1 MILADSSAW
10 IELLRDTG
18 SPTCETLDRL
28 LRGDDLACT
37 DVVAMEVLAGARD
50 DADEE
55 RLTALLSLA
64 TAVPVETGDW
74 TLAARLQRLC
84 RAQGIVIR
92 RLNDCLI
99 AAVAIRADATVLHR
113 DRDFDALARHTP
125 LRVQTG

>member
-10 IELLRDTG
+10 IEYLRQTN
-18 SPTCETLDRL
+18 SPAHLA
-28 LRGDDLACT
+28 LRSLVAGDELITT
-37 DVVAMEVLAGARD
+37 DVVVMEVLAGARG
-50 DADEE
+50 DEDE
-55 RLTALLSLA
+55 ARLAALLGLA
-64 TAVPVETGDW
+64 TRIPVATVDW

-125 LRVQTG
+125 LRAQTG

>member
-10 IELLRDTG
+10 IEFLRRTG
-18 SPTCETLDRL
+18 SPAHLA
-28 LRGDDLACT
+28 LRSLVGGDELITT

-55 RLTALLSLA
+55 RLAALLSVA
-64 TAVPVETGDW
+64 TAVPVRTVDW

-84 RAQGIVIR
+84 RAQGIAIR

-113 DRDFDALARHTP
+113 DRDFDALSRHTP
-125 LRVQTG
+125 LRAQTG